1 MFSGSAIPTYGS
13 DTVIRL
19 PLPEGGE
26 DEAALASLQSKVG
39 DVYES
44 ADHIEGEERYRF
56 LEQELSTLNQ

>member
-1 MFSGSAIPTYGS
+1 MAATRSSGC
-13 DTVIRL
+13 R
-19 PLPEGGE
+19 LPEGGE
-26 DEAALASLQSKVG
+26 DEAALADLQSKVG